1 VPISINVL
9 SAIQSNTSF
18 TSLCVR
24 FDEVTFGSSVS
35 VRYSE
40 GPLHCKKYYTFEK
53 PKVGIPQL
61 QPLLVIGYWKLH
73 HLLGDS
79 KNCAAATAVIQKP
92 RWLLRSDSK
101 ILHGYLKTHL
111 GVSKTCN
118 LEIQKTESAFQKT
131 IVGSFETPQLQVE
144 FPITRNGC
152 SNGIPTFSVSKYQ
165 H

>member
-1 VPISINVL
+1 MVGGSTNRRPRSKLPATVKSIIPRKTK
-9 SAIQSNTSF
+9 SGDTTAAT
-18 TSLCVR
+18 
-24 FDEVTFGSSVS
+24 TF
-35 VRYSE
+35 
-40 GPLHCKKYYTFEK
+40 
-53 PKVGIPQL
+53 
-61 QPLLVIGYWKLH
+61 GYWKLH

-79 KNCAAATAVIQKP
+79 KNCAAAAAVIQKP

-152 SNGIPTFSVSKYQ
+152 SNGIPTFSVSKHQ